1 MPKNISHSFVVRIWV
16 EPREIADE
24 RTVWRGMVQHVLSG
38 EQTYFQTFEEMVLFM
53 NQKLDFTLPDL
64 RDTEE

>member
-1 MPKNISHSFVVRIWV
+1 MPQNISHSFVVRIWV

>member
-1 MPKNISHSFVVRIWV
+1 MPKNISHSFLVRIWV

-24 RTVWRGMVQHVLSG
+24 RTVWRGMVQHVFSG
-38 EQTYFQTFEEMVLFM
+38 EQTYFLTFEEMLLFM
-53 NQKLDFTLPDL
+53 TQRLDLTPPDL